1 MTNIDFLIKV
11 LDKQFSLA
19 NCTKTTAEVME
30 MTEDEQSKFWEEYTL
45 TPSQFDEW
53 KQFFLDNASEN
64 EEFTEIYAME
74 NGQEIIE
81 SIFEAVANEW
91 SFEVVEKKKRG
102 HLKKQSEKV
111 ED

>member
-1 MTNIDFLIKV
+1 MANIEFLMKV
-11 LDKQFSLA
+11 LNKQFSLV
-19 NCTKTTAEVME
+19 NCARTTEEVIE
-30 MTEDEQSKFWEEYTL
+30 MSEEEQAKFWKEYTL

-53 KQFFLDNASEN
+53 KQFFLDNATEN
-64 EEFTEIYAME
+64 EEFVKIYAME

-91 SFEVVEKKKRG
+91 SFEIVEKKKRG
-102 HLKKQSEKV
+102 RPKKQSVKV

>member
-1 MTNIDFLIKV
+1 MTNIEFLIKV

-19 NCTKTTAEVME
+19 NCSLSTEEVME
-30 MTEDEQSKFWEEYTL
+30 MTEDEQSKFWKEYTL

-53 KQFFLDNASEN
+53 RQFFLDNAPEN
-64 EEFTEIYAME
+64 EEFAEIYVME

-81 SIFEAVANEW
+81 SVFEAVANEW

-102 HLKKQSEKV
+102 RPKKQTVKV